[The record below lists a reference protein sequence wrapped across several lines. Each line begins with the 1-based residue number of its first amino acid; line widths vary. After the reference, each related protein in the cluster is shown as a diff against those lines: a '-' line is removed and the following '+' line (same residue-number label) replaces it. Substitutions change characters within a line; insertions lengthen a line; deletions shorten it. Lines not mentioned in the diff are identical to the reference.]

1 MTALFRPEVI
11 EARAERLNGAILLT
25 QPVRYWSLG
34 VLIAAT
40 VAGALTWASQG
51 SYARIESAPGIV
63 TSIAPI
69 AKIFAVRP
77 GVVTR
82 LTVQEGDL
90 VAAGHTIAIVQL
102 AQPDGGGVIPEAV
115 GLSAIAEQSRIATG
129 QIGLERRREASERAR
144 LLAAIAS
151 FTTQRDGLEAQIAIE
166 REIVAS
172 AKSTFDQLGPVVER
186 GFVSRLD
193 YERRR
198 QAWLVEQQRLRG
210 LEQQSQS
217 LRLNADQAASE
228 LQRLPLDTGSRIA
241 QLRSSQQS
249 LIQNRAQM
257 DGASAYTIRAPIAG
271 RVTALQTGV
280 GRLADPRVPM
290 LAIAPVGGRL
300 QADIFA
306 PSRAIG
312 FVRPGQS
319 VRLLYDAFPYQR
331 FGSFPGTVL
340 SVTRTIIAPNELD
353 APFQVR
359 DPVYRVRVHV
369 ADQSVQAFG
378 ERVPLQPGM
387 TLSANIIL
395 DRRPFLD
402 WLLQPLRAVRARS

>member
-34 VLIAAT
+34 ILIAAT
-40 VAGALTWASQG
+40 VAGALIWASQG
-51 SYARIESAPGIV
+51 SYARIESAPGVV

-69 AKIFAVRP
+69 AKIFALRP
-77 GVVTR
+77 GVITR

-90 VAAGHTIAIVQL
+90 VEAGRPLAIVQM
-102 AQPDGGGVIPEAV
+102 AQADGGGLIPEAV
-115 GLSAIAEQSRIATG
+115 GLSAIAEQSRIAG
-129 QIGLERRREASERAR
+129 DQIGLERRRETSERQR
-144 LLAAIAS
+144 LTTAIAS
-151 FTTQRDGLEAQIAIE
+151 FTTQRAGLEAQIAIE

-210 LEQQSQS
+210 LEQQAQS
-217 LRLNADQAASE
+217 LAMNAAQAGSE
-228 LQRLPLDTGSRIA
+228 LQRLPLEVSSRIG
-241 QLRSSQQS
+241 QLRTSQQS
-249 LIQNRAQM
+249 LVQSRAQM
-257 DGASAYTIRAPIAG
+257 DGASAYTIKAPVSG
-271 RVTALQTGV
+271 RVTALQTGL
-280 GRLADPRVPM
+280 GRLADPRVPLM
-290 LAIAPVGGRL
+290 AIAPVGGQL

-331 FGSFPGTVL
+331 FGSFPGQVL
-340 SVTRTIIAPNELD
+340 SVTHSIIAPNELD

-359 DPVYRVRVHV
+359 DPVYRVRVRV

-378 ERVPLQPGM
+378 EQVPLQPGM
-387 TLSANIIL
+387 TLSANIVL